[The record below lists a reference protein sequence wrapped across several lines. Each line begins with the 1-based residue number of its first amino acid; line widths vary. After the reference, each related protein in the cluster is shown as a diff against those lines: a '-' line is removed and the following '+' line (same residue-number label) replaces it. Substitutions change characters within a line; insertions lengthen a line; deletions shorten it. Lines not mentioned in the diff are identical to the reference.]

1 MQRNFYEIEGI
12 NGINQINEI
21 QELQEI
27 DERITRMMRN
37 VTSFV
42 EPVEEIPSAE
52 SMEQRLYNLMAERQ
66 EYANE
71 LYDTLSIR
79 EAVPQYSV
87 SILFLDTSQNEF
99 EFEEEMENEM
109 EIENSFWD
117 PVVVHLT
124 SQQIEN
130 IQTVNLN
137 QECSICNVEKDSFKK
152 VQCCNNVLCVDC
164 CTSWFLTS
172 VYCTFCRGDLRED
185 GLRQD
190 GLSNHLTI

>member
-1 MQRNFYEIEGI
+1 MQPNFYEINGINGINEI

-27 DERITRMMRN
+27 DERMMRN
-37 VTSFV
+37 VASFV

-87 SILFLDTSQNEF
+87 SILFLDTSQNEL

-109 EIENSFWD
+109 FFENEGSSFWD

-152 VQCCNNVLCVDC
+152 VQCCNNVLCVEC

-172 VYCTFCRGDLRED
+172 VYCTFCRGDLRE
-185 GLRQD
+185 
-190 GLSNHLTI
+190 HLTFNSL

>member
-1 MQRNFYEIEGI
+1 MEPNFYEIEGI
-12 NGINQINEI
+12 NGINEI

-37 VTSFV
+37 VSSFV

-99 EFEEEMENEM
+99 ENEMEIEFQEEMENESS
-109 EIENSFWD
+109 SFWD

-130 IQTVNLN
+130 IQTVDIN
-137 QECSICNVEKDSFKK
+137 QECSICNVEKGVFKK
-152 VQCCNNVLCVDC
+152 VHCCNNVLCVDC

-185 GLRQD
+185 GLR
-190 GLSNHLTI
+190 NHLSI